1 MKEGEDNHMWMRL
14 MQWQSEEYQKKW
26 NYKTHQLLLSLKM
39 EPIARV
45 IGPYNAHIMVLQLE
59 DCMDHLDV
67 LPPHFD

>member
-1 MKEGEDNHMWMRL
+1 
-14 MQWQSEEYQKKW
+14 
-26 NYKTHQLLLSLKM
+26 M

-45 IGPYNAHIMVLQLE
+45 IGPYNEHIMVLQLE